1 MADERI
7 FHGTLAAKLNAAR
20 LDGKPLPLSLINDVL
35 DWTRGGMFPVG
46 ISEVSTMQAH
56 PDGANR
62 VGDSESAMP
71 QVKALAPVQPTFAL
85 GKTSI
90 ANLIGVIPSL
100 EAVVKLAITLSTQD
114 FTVYEG
120 LRSLQ
125 QQRINIQKGVSQTL
139 DSKHL
144 RQADGFGHAV
154 DLVPWINGHPV
165 WDWDGC
171 YRIALAMDK
180 AASILGCAQH
190 IRWGGAW
197 NVTLA
202 DIDGDES
209 AYKKAVERYQL
220 VHPGKDF
227 LDGPHFEWK
236 A

>member
-1 MADERI
+1 MPWNSEFAKHLVIAETNGLITAREYDTIRSTLMLKSQTADFDTTRNMAAN
-7 FHGTLAAKLNAAR
+7 G
-20 LDGKPLPLSLINDVL
+20 DGGN
-35 DWTRGGMFPVG
+35 
-46 ISEVSTMQAH
+46 H
-56 PDGANR
+56 

-71 QVKALAPVQPTFAL
+71 MAKAIAPDKPMFAL
-85 GKTSI
+85 GSGSI
-90 ANLIGVIPSL
+90 AHLIGVIPSL

-120 LRSLQ
+120 LRSLE
-125 QQRINIQKGVSQTL
+125 QQRINIRKGVSQTL

-154 DLVPWINGHPV
+154 DLVPWIDGHPV

-171 YRIALAMDK
+171 YKIAMAMD
-180 AASILGCAQH
+180 AAATTLCCAQH

-197 NVTLA
+197 SMTLA

-209 AYKKAVERYQL
+209 AYKKATERYQL